1 MCSLFAI
8 NKDKKHILSEMVS
21 KAKIPVVIGVKEN
34 ENLLKKEILS
44 TDIYNIPLGI
54 AKGEEYKNGVVVI

>member
-1 MCSLFAI
+1 
-8 NKDKKHILSEMVS
+8 MVS

-54 AKGEEYKNGVVVI
+54 AKGEEYKNGIVVI